1 MVFFLFSHDS
11 SIVLDLVQR
20 LASISVIISS
30 LEFLVMRNILTDGG
44 LMSWKPTWVG
54 IKSMGGH
61 LWHFQTKSLGYI
73 FGYPGVLVVICI
85 RLFCAIVLLLGI
97 TQQEANNFIETI
109 LVLLISI
116 TSIILVVRAP
126 YGHSGADQMILIL
139 FVTVSIAHVFGS
151 VMTQNQA
158 LFFIAAQACLAYFTA
173 GVYKARSPVW
183 RSGKAFVNTFA
194 SETFGKQNYC

>member
-1 MVFFLFSHDS
+1 MAG
-11 SIVLDLVQR
+11 R
-20 LASISVIISS
+20 
-30 LEFLVMRNILTDGG
+30 RR
-44 LMSWKPTWVG
+44 
-54 IKSMGGH
+54 
-61 LWHFQTKSLGYI
+61 HFQTGLGYI

-85 RLFCAIVLLLGI
+85 RLLSAVLLLLGF
-97 TQQEANNFIETI
+97 TQEDYNFVETI

-139 FVTVSIAHVFGS
+139 FVTVSIAHAFGN

-173 GVYKARSPVW
+173 GVYKAV
-183 RSGKAFVNTFA
+183 
-194 SETFGKQNYC
+194 